1 LERKSVRLAQS
12 TDRRRIWRWRQQT
25 ISIIKTAAEIEE
37 KRGKRQDKKERRN
50 KEENLLKKLKKKKH
64 LLRFQHRIIDG
75 AEC

>member
-50 KEENLLKKLKKKKH
+50 KEENLLKKLKKKTSFKIPASY
-64 LLRFQHRIIDG
+64 HRWS
-75 AEC
+75 